1 MPIKSFNYYQTL
13 EVEDMDIEIQ
23 GKDNRR
29 EDQYVKGFVPQ
40 KKSERNEIVPGICR
54 FLPF

>member
-1 MPIKSFNYYQTL
+1 MHIKSFNYYQTL

-29 EDQYVKGFVPQ
+29 EDQFVKRFVPQ
-40 KKSERNEIVPGICR
+40 RKS
-54 FLPF
+54 